1 MKGGLTGRMLAASG
15 LLVLIVAGVFALLLV
30 AIEDEREAERRAE
43 QAESVVLTATTLE
56 RLVIDLQTGSRG
68 FIITGQKRF
77 LEPSLAALRYI
88 PAQERT
94 LERLIIDAEQKRRA
108 RLISEAIHSYID
120 EWALPLIKTARADPA
135 RGRTLVA
142 GGEGKRRLDAIRTQF
157 QRFLDAERAISTD
170 RRAAADSAAD
180 RARAVGLGGLAGFVL
195 LILLFTGY
203 FTRTVVVPVRRLS
216 DAAGRLGAGDLTAG
230 VPQGGGAEIGEL
242 ARVFNAMSASVRES
256 QEELDRFFTLSLEM
270 LCIANLEGYF
280 TRLNSSFERTLGY
293 SAEELMSEPFLN
305 FVHPDDREATLA
317 EVEKLSSGIDTV
329 AFENRYRCKDG
340 SYKWILWSS
349 TVFRERGL
357 IYAAARDITDR
368 KRAEEEIG
376 ALNEELELQAAELE
390 GQNTELEAQQT
401 ELERAFAEL
410 ADANEELA
418 QQATINK
425 KVLDATLDGIRLV
438 DLEGRT
444 LVANTAIEKL
454 TTEVF
459 GLPVDSTLPER
470 SAIMERLTDQSA
482 YAATMESIAAD
493 PQRETLD
500 EFELADVRRSFLR
513 YTSPVRDA
521 GGELIGR
528 IIVVR
533 EVTAEREADRLK
545 SELVATVSH
554 ELRTPLAS
562 ILGFTELL
570 IERDLDEET
579 RRRYLETVC
588 GEAKRLT
595 SLIND
600 FLDLQRIEAGSFTP
614 TLQVVELDAVL
625 REQVGLFSAQSS
637 AHELTL
643 ELDPGP
649 LRVVSEP
656 ERVGQVLANL
666 LSNAIK
672 YSPGGGQVAV
682 KAEIRGDAVRVSVTD
697 EGLGIPVDQQEKLFT
712 KFFRVDS
719 SDTREIGGTGLGLAL
734 AREIVQAHHG
744 QIGFESAEG
753 EGATFWFELP
763 AARHGATGRA
773 RILVVEDDPVAA
785 ALMTEYLGT
794 NGFEIEVVASGEDAL
809 ERAVDDP
816 PALVSLDITLA
827 GALDG
832 WEVLTALKANPETA
846 GIPVIVCSA
855 GNDHQEAATLGAAEF
870 LVKPFSA
877 ARIREVVSGLI
888 PSGGFVLVA
897 DDDENVRL
905 LVREALA
912 TEGHEVTEA
921 VDGEEALALLRARRP
936 DVIVL
941 DLVMPK
947 LDGFSV
953 LEQIQDDAETRFL
966 PVVVLT
972 GKELSAEERTFLRF
986 RAFSVLQKSSS
997 SPAELR
1003 RLVGEALARA
1013 SAQ

>member
-1 MKGGLTGRMLAASG
+1 MRGSLVRRMLAASG
-15 LLVLIVAGVFALLLV
+15 LLVLIVAGVFVLLLV
-30 AIEDEREAERRAE
+30 AIGDEREAERRAE
-43 QAESVVLTATTLE
+43 QAESVLVAATALE

-68 FIITGQKRF
+68 FIITGQERF
-77 LEPSLAALRYI
+77 LEPSHAALREI
-88 PAQERT
+88 PVQQRA
-94 LERLIIDAEQKRRA
+94 LEGLVIDPEQKKRA
-108 RLISEAIHSYID
+108 RLINEAIGSYID
-120 EWALPLIKTARADPA
+120 EWTLPLIKTARADVA
-135 RGRTLVA
+135 RASTLVA
-142 GGEGKRRLDAIRTQF
+142 DGEGKRRVDAIRGQF
-157 QRFLDAERAISTD
+157 QRFLDAESAISAGRGAD
-170 RRAAADSAAD
+170 ADSAAD

-195 LILLFTGY
+195 LILLFAGY

-216 DAAGRLGAGDLTAG
+216 DAAGRLEAGDLTAR
-230 VPQGGGAEIGEL
+230 VPEGGGAEIGEL
-242 ARVFNAMSASVRES
+242 GRAFNAMSASVRES
-256 QEELDRFFTLSLEM
+256 QEEVDHFFTLSLEM
-270 LCIANLEGYF
+270 LGIANLEGYF

-293 SAEELMSEPFLN
+293 SAEEVMSEPFLH

-317 EVEKLSSGIDTV
+317 EVEKLSSGIDTA

-340 SYKWILWSS
+340 SYKWILWSA
-349 TVFRERGL
+349 TMFQEKGL
-357 IYAAARDITDR
+357 IYATGRDITDR
-368 KRAEEEIG
+368 KRAEKEIG
-376 ALNEELELQAAELE
+376 ALNEELELRAAELE
-390 GQNTELEAQQT
+390 TQNTELESQQA
-401 ELERAFAEL
+401 ELERALAEL
-410 ADANEELA
+410 AESNEELA
-418 QQATINK
+418 RQVTINRA
-425 KVLDATLDGIRLV
+425 VLDATLDGIRLV

-454 TTEVF
+454 TAEVF
-459 GLPVDSTLPER
+459 GLPVESTFSER
-470 SAIMERLTDQSA
+470 SAIMDRLTDPSA

-500 EFELADVRRSFLR
+500 EFELAEVRRSFLR

-570 IERDLDEET
+570 TERDLDSET
-579 RRRYLETVC
+579 RTRYLETVSA
-588 GEAKRLT
+588 EARRLT
-595 SLIND
+595 GLIND

-614 TLQVVELDAVL
+614 TLGVVELDAVL
-625 REQVGLFSAQSS
+625 REQVELFSAQSTV
-637 AHELTL
+637 HDLTL
-643 ELDPGP
+643 ELHPGP

-656 ERVGQVLANL
+656 ERVGQVVANL

-672 YSPGGGQVAV
+672 YSPGGGRVAM
-682 KAEIRGDAVRVSVTD
+682 KAEIRGNAVRVAVTD
-697 EGLGIPVDQQEKLFT
+697 EGLGIPAGQQERLFT

-744 QIGFESAEG
+744 QIGFESVEG
-753 EGATFWFELP
+753 EGSTFWFELP
-763 AARHGATGRA
+763 AARRGATGSK
-773 RILVVEDDPVAA
+773 RILVVEDDPAAA

-794 NGFEIEVVASGEDAL
+794 NGFEVEVVATGEDAL

-816 PALVSLDITLA
+816 PALVSLDIRLA

-832 WEVLTALKANPETA
+832 WEVLTSLKANPETA
-846 GIPVIVCSA
+846 EIPVIVCTA
-855 GNDHQEAATLGAAEF
+855 GNGHRHAAALGAAEF
-870 LVKPFSA
+870 LVKPFSG
-877 ARIREVVSGLI
+877 ARLREIVARLI
-888 PSGGFVLVA
+888 PSGGSVLVA
-897 DDDENVRL
+897 DDDENVRR
-905 LVREALA
+905 LVRDALA
-912 TEGHEVTEA
+912 AERHEVTEA
-921 VDGEEALALLRARRP
+921 ADGEEALALIGAHRP
-936 DVIVL
+936 DVLVL

-953 LEQIQDDAETRFL
+953 LEQLQDDPETRFL

-972 GKELSAEERTFLRF
+972 GKELSEEERRFLRF
-986 RAFSVLQKSSS
+986 RAFSVLEKSSS

-1003 RLVGEALARA
+1003 RLVGEALARV
-1013 SAQ
+1013 SAE

>member
-1 MKGGLTGRMLAASG
+1 MRVGLAGRMLVATG
-15 LLVLIVAGVFALLLV
+15 LLALIVAGVFVLLLV
-30 AIEDEREAERRAE
+30 ALGDEREAERRAE
-43 QAESVVLTATTLE
+43 QAGSVLVTATTLE

-68 FIITGQKRF
+68 FILSEQERF
-77 LEPSLAALRYI
+77 LEPWHAALKEI
-88 PAQERT
+88 PAEGRT
-94 LERLIIDAEQKRRA
+94 LERLVIDPVQKKRA
-108 RLISEAIHSYID
+108 RSINEAIRSYID
-120 EWALPLIKTARADPA
+120 EWTLPLIKTARADAA

-142 GGEGKRRLDAIRTQF
+142 AGEGKRRMDAIRAQF
-157 QRFLDAERAISTD
+157 QRFLDAENAIATD
-170 RRAAADSAAD
+170 RRADADSAAD
-180 RARAVGLGGLAGFVL
+180 RARAVGLGSIAGFVL

-203 FTRTVVVPVRRLS
+203 FARTVVVPVRRLS
-216 DAAGRLGAGDLTAG
+216 DAAARLGAGDLSAR
-230 VPQGGGAEIGEL
+230 VPQGGGDEIGEL
-242 ARVFNAMSASVRES
+242 RRAFNAMSASVRES

-280 TRLNSSFERTLGY
+280 IRLNSSFERTLGY
-293 SAEELMSEPFLN
+293 SAEELMSEPFLH

-317 EVEKLSSGIDTV
+317 EVEMLASGIDTI

-340 SYKWILWSS
+340 SYKWVLWSA
-349 TVFRERGL
+349 TAFRERGL

-368 KRAEEEIG
+368 KRAEEEIR
-376 ALNEELELQAAELE
+376 ALNEELELQGDELESQNAELE
-390 GQNTELEAQQT
+390 SQQA
-401 ELERAFAEL
+401 ELERALAEL
-410 ADANEELA
+410 AEANEELA
-418 QQATINK
+418 QQASVNK
-425 KVLDATLDGIRLV
+425 TVLDATLDGIRLV

-444 LVANTAIEKL
+444 LVANTAIETL
-454 TTEVF
+454 TAEVF
-459 GLPVDSTLPER
+459 RLPVDSTLAER
-470 SAIMERLTDQSA
+470 SMIMERLTDPSA
-482 YAATMESIAAD
+482 YRATMESIAAD
-493 PQRETLD
+493 PQCETRD
-500 EFELADVRRSFLR
+500 EFELADVRRSFQR
-513 YTSPVRDA
+513 YTGPVRDA

-595 SLIND
+595 FLIND

-625 REQVGLFSAQSS
+625 REQVELFSAQSGT
-637 AHELTL
+637 HELTL

-649 LRVVSEP
+649 LRVVIEP
-656 ERVGQVLANL
+656 ERVGRVLANL

-682 KAEIRGDAVRVSVTD
+682 KAEIRGDAVRVLVTD
-697 EGLGIPVDQQEKLFT
+697 EGLGIPVEQQEKLFT

-744 QIGFESAEG
+744 RIGFESVEG
-753 EGATFWFELP
+753 EGSTFWFELP

-773 RILVVEDDPVAA
+773 RILVVEDDPAAA
-785 ALMTEYLGT
+785 ALMTEYLGP

-846 GIPVIVCSA
+846 SIPVIVCSA
-855 GNDHQEAATLGAAEF
+855 GNGHREAATLGAAEF

-888 PSGGFVLVA
+888 PSGGSVLVA
-897 DDDENVRL
+897 DDDKNVRL

-912 TEGHEVTEA
+912 AEGHEVTEA

-953 LEQIQDDAETRFL
+953 LEQIQDDPETRFL

-972 GKELSAEERTFLRF
+972 GKELSDEERTFLRF

-997 SPAELR
+997 SPVELR